1 MGRDTVVSVIFP
13 AAGQS
18 RRMRSGENKVFLEM
32 AGRPILLHAL
42 LSFSQVPEV
51 GQLIVAVG
59 KPEIP
64 AAERMLRGVSGLKPC
79 VVTAGGTERQYSV
92 GGAMKLVPE
101 EAEVVLVHDAARPLV
116 SRETILTVIEAARET
131 GAAVA
136 AVPEKNTVK
145 VVSREGLVVKTPPR
159 ETLWAVQTPQGF
171 RRDVLLRAYEKAE
184 EDGFLGMDEAGL
196 VERLGLPV
204 KVVQSEYRNIK
215 ITRPEDL
222 VIAEGLWRQ

>member
-1 MGRDTVVSVIFP
+1 MVSVIFP
-13 AAGQS
+13 AAGQG
-18 RRMRSGENKVFLEM
+18 RHMRSGKNTAFLEM

-51 GQLIVAVG
+51 GQLIVVVG
-59 KPEIP
+59 EPKIP
-64 AAERMLRGVSGLKPC
+64 AAERMLRTVSGLKPC
-79 VVTAGGTERQYSV
+79 VVTAGGSGRQNFAA
-92 GGAMKLVPE
+92 GAMKLVSE

-116 SRETILTVIEAARET
+116 SRETILHVIEAARET

-145 VVSREGLVVKTPPR
+145 VVSREGLVVNTPPR

-171 RRDVLLRAYEKAE
+171 RRDVLLRACEKAE
-184 EDGFLGMDEAGL
+184 EDGVPGLDEAGL

-204 KVVQSEYRNIK
+204 KVVQSDYRNIK
-215 ITRPEDL
+215 IVTPEDL